1 MRIFRALK
9 SQRSRMHGSTG
20 GCDSERSFADEESTE
35 EYTMGFLGDDVGSI
49 DFNIDGKGGRD
60 GQGSEHVGI

>member
-1 MRIFRALK
+1 
-9 SQRSRMHGSTG
+9 MHGSTG

-60 GQGSEHVGI
+60 GHHHQKGSEHVSI